1 MTQFSQPAT
10 NGVFIAVMGVT
21 GAGKST
27 FINHCTEKR
36 VEIGHDLQ
44 ACTQKVETHKC
55 SLFPNRNVFLVDTP
69 GFDDT
74 NRTDKEVLKEI
85 ASWLG
90 MTYEKK
96 IQLSGIIYLHRI
108 TDTRMQGSA
117 KKNLLMFK
125 KLCGPKA
132 LQHVILATTMWERLP
147 DEGMGVKRERELIE
161 TEEFWGWMTRQG
173 SQVRRHHN
181 TEDSARDLLKI
192 FVTSKEAPI
201 TLKIQEEIV
210 DKHKELNETSAGIE
224 LDSALAVE
232 REKYRRELEEMKS
245 EMKEALAARD
255 NETAEIIRQNQQEVL
270 DNIKKLDRD
279 RQELRVSFEK
289 MYQERVAQL
298 EGQLRQQHEAN
309 EKMHNSMQEMMASI
323 KLERERVNTPPVP
336 QREPEPQSTS
346 WPPTYV
352 SDDNDDNSSMEG
364 NSGSNKYDNPT
375 YDSDSKEPFSCLGC
389 GKGFWNKDALF
400 EHLEERERAGKSH
413 ARDTRTG
420 KREKLRRNNGYHG
433 PTADSLFDC
442 LACNRHFGTREA
454 LFEHLERQERAGRS
468 HARDTRTG
476 RPERLSRW

>member
-1 MTQFSQPAT
+1 MTQFSQPA
-10 NGVFIAVMGVT
+10 NDNVFIAVMGVT

-27 FINHCTEKR
+27 FINHCTENQ

-44 ACTQKVETHKC
+44 ACTQGVEVYKS

-85 ASWLG
+85 ATWLG
-90 MTYEKK
+90 MSYEQK

-147 DEGMGVKRERELIE
+147 DEGMGLKREKELIE

-173 SQVRRHHN
+173 SQVRQHRN
-181 TEDSARDLLKI
+181 TKDSARDLLKI
-192 FVTSKEAPI
+192 FVTSNQAPI

-210 DKHKELNETSAGIE
+210 DKHKDLNETSAGIE

-309 EKMHNSMQEMMASI
+309 EKMHSSMQEMMASI
-323 KLERERVNTPPVP
+323 RLERERINTPPVQ
-336 QREPEPQSTS
+336 QREVEPQSNS
-346 WPPTYV
+346 WPPTYT
-352 SDDNDDNSSMEG
+352 SDDDDDNSSMEG
-364 NSGSNKYDNPT
+364 NPEGNYGSQTYDNRI
-375 YDSDSKEPFSCLGC
+375 SKTFKCLTC
-389 GKGFWNKDALF
+389 GKAYSDKSALF

-413 ARDTRTG
+413 ARDTHTG
-420 KREKLRRNNGYHG
+420 KPEKLRRNNQYQA
-433 PTADSLFDC
+433 PMADPAFNC
-442 LACNRHFGTREA
+442 LACNREFRSRHA
-454 LFEHLERQERAGRS
+454 LFEHLEKQERAGRS